1 MSMQM
6 PQTLGE
12 RQKAAAFI
20 RETLNRE
27 RLPNGWLIYQL
38 EREGF
43 RISPSYLVDGL
54 ALRASSQKIAEFLS
68 RSVRICARYT
78 RLWNST
84 EPAEGSPHIAD
95 AYCREHRDDY
105 IAWHMKKYGC
115 RPANY

>member
-54 ALRASSQKIAEFLS
+54 ALRASSQKIAECLS

-84 EPAEGSPHIAD
+84 GPAEDSPTLQTPTAGST
-95 AYCREHRDDY
+95 ETTT
-105 IAWHMKKYGC
+105 
-115 RPANY
+115 